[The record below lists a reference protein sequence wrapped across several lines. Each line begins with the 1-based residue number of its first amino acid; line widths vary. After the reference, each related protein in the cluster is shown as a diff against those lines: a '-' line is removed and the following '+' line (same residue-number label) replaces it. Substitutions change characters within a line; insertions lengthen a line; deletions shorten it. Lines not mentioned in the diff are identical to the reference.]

1 MAKTLRCSVLVG
13 SGDGSIRHWN
23 ADTGTLITHFQ
34 GAHGGG
40 AITALLPYRPAPTA
54 VEDSDLGRD
63 QPRPPMRLDG
73 RVDRLMLL
81 SGGSDG
87 SIMLWQV
94 RRGDWFLFRIFF
106 DLKGVVGDRLRSG
119 F

>member
-1 MAKTLRCSVLVG
+1 MAKLLQSSVIVG

-23 ADTGTLITHFQ
+23 TDTGTLITHFQ

-40 AITALLPYRPAPTA
+40 GITALLPYRPAPTA
-54 VEDSDLGRD
+54 VESSSQARN

-73 RVDRLMLL
+73 RMDRLMLL

-87 SIMLWQV
+87 SIVLWQV
-94 RRGDWFLFRIFF
+94 RRD
-106 DLKGVVGDRLRSG
+106 V
-119 F
+119 